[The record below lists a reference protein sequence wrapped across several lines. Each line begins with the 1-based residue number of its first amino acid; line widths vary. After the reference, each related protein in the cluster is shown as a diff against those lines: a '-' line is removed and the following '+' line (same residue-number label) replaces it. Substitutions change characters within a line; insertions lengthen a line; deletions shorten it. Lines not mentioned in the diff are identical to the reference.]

1 MSASGSRRAETKA
14 ALVAMA
20 AEAAE
25 MEEAVGGSV
34 TGAVAGW
41 LASHYAQAAR
51 GQLAGLEGGARLKL
65 LRTLAQDW
73 ALLRKG
79 DQTAER
85 LQIERER
92 LAMDERNSLEK
103 WKRKT
108 ITALEALHTYAKHH
122 PKAKAAFE
130 ALAEEVRHPFDPS
143 EKVPKWSDPNDDP
156 IRPNPAESDS

>member
-1 MSASGSRRAETKA
+1 M
-14 ALVAMA
+14 
-20 AEAAE
+20 
-25 MEEAVGGSV
+25 

-92 LAMDERNSLEK
+92 LVLAERDSLGK
-103 WKRKT
+103 WKRK
-108 ITALEALHTYAKHH
+108 IIVGLETLLTYLEHH
-122 PKAKAAFE
+122 PKAKAAFD
-130 ALAEEVRHPFDPS
+130 ALLEQVRHPYDPGEEIRQWKDRS
-143 EKVPKWSDPNDDP
+143 DDP
-156 IRPNPAESDS
+156 IRPNPAESDP